1 MDYTI
6 LNNDIAKEVLTI
18 IYYSDKEI
26 QDNIPD
32 DVLKKLTILAADSN
46 KDVYI
51 EKDKS
56 LNEQNLS
63 KESLDYFS
71 ALYYLYVA
79 NSEEKDKILSSWIAN
94 D

>member
-6 LNNDIAKEVLTI
+6 INNDIAKEVLTI

>member
-46 KDVYI
+46 KNVYI

>member
-32 DVLKKLTILAADSN
+32 DILKKLTILAADSN

-51 EKDKS
+51 EKDKN

-63 KESLDYFS
+63 EESLDYFS